1 MYSLAFVFEN
11 PVLIQNIFY
20 TLKTKAELIQTKLVL
35 FRTFDNLLNSSTS
48 IIKMMFTGTMDVFTS
63 VFKALIKPKPGM
75 PSSEHKVNKILGPIV
90 EQIYESIERN
100 SRTEVIDLM
109 NKIPKLKVYLK
120 EINRPIPIKLN
131 IAILQGEINN
141 LTSFYNGQ
149 RREIILEI
157 KGRILSKSRT
167 SQSESLVGKL
177 QFTQKS
183 TLQKIIS
190 WFGNQMKLQTNLMDA
205 KTLIEDIMDISRQI
219 FDDMIPYGQVNEPS
233 EQLIIEISDFIE
245 VIINQGYYY
254 IIFNKSDTSKSSK
267 QLQWMMDCV
276 LRINQYHDHI
286 EDD

>member
-1 MYSLAFVFEN
+1 MHSLAFVFEN

-63 VFKALIKPKPGM
+63 VFKALIKPKPGT

-100 SRTEVIDLM
+100 SRTKVIDLM

-167 SQSESLVGKL
+167 SQSESLAGKL
-177 QFTQKS
+177 QAT
-183 TLQKIIS
+183 
-190 WFGNQMKLQTNLMDA
+190 
-205 KTLIEDIMDISRQI
+205 
-219 FDDMIPYGQVNEPS
+219 
-233 EQLIIEISDFIE
+233 
-245 VIINQGYYY
+245 
-254 IIFNKSDTSKSSK
+254 
-267 QLQWMMDCV
+267 
-276 LRINQYHDHI
+276 
-286 EDD
+286 